1 MLDPVNESAESVPT
15 MSAEV
20 PNAPL
25 PTMPTLPVVRRGGAM
40 FAAFLSSILLNLLIV
55 GLLILVTVDEHRR
68 TPPAIAITVPGPG
81 PKDPPIEP
89 PKVDLP
95 VIGPVSGSASAA
107 INITVATSA
116 SPLSM
121 NVPEVTSFDDG
132 LAGLDGI
139 GPGFGAGLG
148 IAGSGSGRE
157 GGSMKIGRMEVRSM
171 RLGVILDVSGSM
183 QSLLPEVK
191 REIRKG
197 FSSAEIVNVEGC
209 RLDWRPVEGE
219 QSDRIKLKREARSV
233 IEAVEMLVVAGKVDA
248 IYWFSDLQDGET
260 EEGVARLGQLLR
272 IDGAKPQ
279 RVKLYIRSLQN
290 PPRRELAT
298 IVRASGGAVQ
308 AGDKLN

>member
-1 MLDPVNESAESVPT
+1 MRDPVNEMEENEPA

-20 PNAPL
+20 IVDP
-25 PTMPTLPVVRRGGAM
+25 MPTIPAPRQVRRGGAM
-40 FAAFLSSILLNLLIV
+40 IFSFVSSILLNLLVV
-55 GLLILVTVDEHRR
+55 GILLLIAVDEQRR
-68 TPPAIAITVPGPG
+68 TPPAILVKSAGIID
-81 PKDPPIEP
+81 DPVVEP

-121 NVPEVTSFDDG
+121 NVPEVTSFDNG

-148 IAGSGSGRE
+148 TAGPGSGRE

-219 QSDRIKLKREARSV
+219 ELDRVKLKREAKSV

-308 AGDKLN
+308 AGDKIN

>member
-1 MLDPVNESAESVPT
+1 MRETVNHGEGNEPA
-15 MSAEV
+15 
-20 PNAPL
+20 
-25 PTMPTLPVVRRGGAM
+25 MPTEIMVDAMPAIPAPRKARRGGAM
-40 FAAFLSSILLNLLIV
+40 VFSFLSSILLNLV
-55 GLLILVTVDEHRR
+55 AAGVLLMIAVDEQRR
-68 TPPAIAITVPGPG
+68 TPPAILVNSVPVP
-81 PKDPPIEP
+81 PEEPPIEP

-107 INITVATSA
+107 INIMVATSA
-116 SPLSM
+116 SPLSL

-219 QSDRIKLKREARSV
+219 QSDRVKLKREARSV